1 MTRGGGKGD
10 STAEP
15 RLFRPRGG
23 LGISLQA
30 GRKVPAHAALTSRQA
45 GRKVPAHAAL
55 PSRPCARLA
64 VQCPSLGHFQSFQSL
79 SASPVAGPRWM
90 KLEAEKAAWA
100 TCLLSWPLALH
111 PQVELGSRGP
121 AGSSPATAPPPPR
134 P

>member
-23 LGISLQA
+23 LGISL
-30 GRKVPAHAALTSRQA
+30 QA